1 MSVSKSLFTNAIV
14 SSNHRSLYNPI
25 SQSNGDYN
33 DMILLNSSFVKTLQ
47 TIQDFYG
54 KHLANKSYESIPN
67 NYSQYIG
74 LYTILYKIISRTNNP
89 QLRLLFKLAQDT
101 LVGAINAY
109 TIYGDNMILRLDK
122 TNLQNKVNEIL
133 SNKNERLLE
142 LPNANG
148 KLNIKKSFRLAP
160 VFNNYILIY
169 GCPPQGVGFDPEKI
183 QFLTEILKKMGID
196 PYR

>member
-1 MSVSKSLFTNAIV
+1 MSASKSLFTNAII

-33 DMILLNSSFVKTLQ
+33 DMILLNSSFVQTLQ
-47 TIQDFYG
+47 TIQEFYG
-54 KHLANKSYESIPN
+54 KHLANKNYESIPN
-67 NYSQYIG
+67 NYAQYIG
-74 LYTILYKIISRTNNP
+74 LYTILYKIISKTNNP
-89 QLRLLFKLAQDT
+89 QLRLLFKIAQET

-122 TNLQNKVNEIL
+122 TNLQNKINEIL

-160 VFNNYILIY
+160 VFNNYILNR
-169 GCPPQGVGFDPEKI
+169 PENIKLMI
-183 QFLTEILKKMGID
+183 KFLKH
-196 PYR
+196 